1 MILFGLIRPYVIP
14 RIVYIFILVYYF
26 RYYVN
31 SSPQPTI
38 QKKPIGVDIGERESS
53 DEFFYTE
60 QDGNGYYRPKGN
72 NVFDLIKIG
81 GMLSTFTDKY
91 DKVLWQSKDPNRY
104 AKLENT
110 TRTCTYKTFDGSSFS
125 ALFVDDV
132 EVWRSHD
139 KELLA
144 SKVIMKTDGSN
155 YIYAVVMLD
164 NGSFLL
170 FNRAKVGHPWIDITA
185 SRHDVLRVKM
195 IGLDPK
201 DHTKAAEMDPSM
213 YYLKTEF
220 ISYVIRF
227 RKGAKCIEIQYM
239 EKTVWTYKKKY
250 PIKFLYNMRTNKAYV
265 FYAEDNFKRLDL

>member
-1 MILFGLIRPYVIP
+1 MYNKGLIRPYVIP

-104 AKLENT
+104 AKL
-110 TRTCTYKTFDGSSFS
+110 
-125 ALFVDDV
+125 V
-132 EVWRSHD
+132 
-139 KELLA
+139 
-144 SKVIMKTDGSN
+144 VIMKTDGSN